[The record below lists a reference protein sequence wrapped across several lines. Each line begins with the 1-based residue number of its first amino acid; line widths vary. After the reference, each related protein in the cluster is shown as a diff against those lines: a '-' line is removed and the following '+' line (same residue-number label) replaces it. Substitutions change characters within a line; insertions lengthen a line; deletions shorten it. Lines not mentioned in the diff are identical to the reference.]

1 MLKFINL
8 VLFTIAVI
16 VGITF
21 FTVDKPVE
29 HTDKNASSKTVEK
42 KEIKLS
48 LNYFPNSV
56 EVIGKVKLVKKN
68 QLFSVSSKTLLIVG
82 NHDSMSVIKDLKKH
96 FDIKI
101 PYVMVANISNAP
113 WFIKKWAIPGKL
125 LELTQDVDSP
135 MIFDDEGLVV
145 QSLALYN
152 TEPTKYFVY
161 IVHENGDISNV
172 YTGSVKEGALEYGIT
187 DDETKTALSPILEF
201 LN

>member
-1 MLKFINL
+1 MLKVINL

-16 VGITF
+16 VGLTYL
-21 FTVDKPVE
+21 TVDRPVP
-29 HTDKNASSKTVEK
+29 KTHKGDAKAANVNT
-42 KEIKLS
+42 IKLS
-48 LNYFPNSV
+48 LNYFPNSINIV
-56 EVIGKVKLVKKN
+56 GKNELVKKN
-68 QLFSVSSKTLLIVG
+68 QLFSVSSKTLLIIG

-125 LELTQDVDSP
+125 EELTQDVDSP
-135 MIFDDEGLVV
+135 MIFDEDGLIVRA
-145 QSLALYN
+145 LALNN

-161 IVHENGDISNV
+161 IVSANGDISNV

-187 DDETKTALSPILEF
+187 DEESKKALEPILEF
-201 LN
+201 LK